1 LIARSFRVGR
11 KRKAAMRGFISY
23 ILAGTLVVI
32 AMDAMAPPVGL
43 GLATGTWP
51 AVEEAG
57 QVVDRTHK
65 GDRLQVPLANGRRML
80 PPRAPAMLIGCEP
93 VFSSLSAGSRANFAG
108 RCVS

>member
-1 LIARSFRVGR
+1 MIARSFRVGR
-11 KRKAAMRGFISY
+11 KRKAAMRRFISY
-23 ILAGTLVVI
+23 ILAGTVVVV

-43 GLATGTWP
+43 GLAAGTWP
-51 AVEEAG
+51 ALEEAG
-57 QVVDRTHK
+57 QVVDRTHQ
-65 GDRLQVPLANGRRML
+65 GDRLQAPLANGRRML

>member
-1 LIARSFRVGR
+1 
-11 KRKAAMRGFISY
+11 MRGFISY
-23 ILAGTLVVI
+23 ILAGTVVVI

-43 GLATGTWP
+43 GLATGTSL
-51 AVEEAG
+51 AIEEAG

-80 PPRAPAMLIGCEP
+80 PPRAPAMLVGCEP
-93 VFSSLSAGSRANFAG
+93 VFSSLSTGSRSNFAG

>member
-1 LIARSFRVGR
+1 LIARSFHVGR

-23 ILAGTLVVI
+23 ILAGTAVVI
-32 AMDAMAPPVGL
+32 AMGAMAPPVGL
-43 GLATGTWP
+43 GLAAGTWP
-51 AVEEAG
+51 AVEVAG

-65 GDRLQVPLANGRRML
+65 GDRVQVPLVNGRRML